1 MWERTKVLD
10 LAHSKESNERDVY
23 SNLRLPYCL
32 LSYSQCFW
40 RPFNYFQRKTPAFW
54 NTGVLLQGHIFSDSS
69 LLCFS
74 LSLWSLKVSV
84 LQKCHWEGKARELCL
99 SAWNKADLQPS
110 LCCLPSFHAAA
121 SHTPMTLWSS
131 TQVGW
136 RGVNLYHQS
145 YSLWGTAAFWYLPA
159 AGLVRST
166 DSSQDVLFSS
176 GFSGVWSEARW
187 NGWETSQWLEKL
199 WIGSLEKPFK
209 SDSLGKPFRSEFL
222 CRFVRILGP
231 ALLVSSVW
239 KITV

>member
-40 RPFNYFQRKTPAFW
+40 RPFNYFQRKTLAFW
-54 NTGVLLQGHIFSDSS
+54 NTGVLVPGHIFSDGS

-74 LSLWSLKVSV
+74 FSLWSLKVSV

-99 SAWNKADLQPS
+99 SEWNKADLQPS

-131 TQVGW
+131 MQVGW
-136 RGVNLYHQS
+136 RGVNWYHQS
-145 YSLWGTAAFWYLPA
+145 YSLWGTTAFWYLPA

-166 DSSQDVLFSS
+166 DCLQVRSWAQALSPRCPVHFWLFWGLIWSQVKRMGDLPVAWESLNWFLR
-176 GFSGVWSEARW
+176 EA
-187 NGWETSQWLEKL
+187 L
-199 WIGSLEKPFK
+199 
-209 SDSLGKPFRSEFL
+209 
-222 CRFVRILGP
+222 
-231 ALLVSSVW
+231 
-239 KITV
+239 